1 MFRQRTKQTIKEN
14 FVCLFGRSSGT
25 VFTSGISR
33 AFFEYLNSN
42 VYQKIGRRQ
51 VTTCS
56 RIKGKTCGISPPI
69 YGQIEVENFSK
80 QKKRQEKGKPGHVV
94 QIRLLCVRGITF
106 TANGRFKLR
115 ISPNRRYKQIK
126 ISRTILM
133 DKTGLKLLIFL
144 SRSNKQ

>member
-1 MFRQRTKQTIKEN
+1 MFRQRTKQAIKEN

-33 AFFEYLNSN
+33 AFFEYLNSY
-42 VYQKIGRRQ
+42 VYRNIYTYIGRQLPDRKGQ

-56 RIKGKTCGISPPI
+56 SIKGKTSGISPPI
-69 YGQIEVENFSK
+69 YGQIEVENLSK

-94 QIRLLCVRGITF
+94 QIRLLCIRGITF

-115 ISPNRRYKQIK
+115 ISPNRRYKQ
-126 ISRTILM
+126 T
-133 DKTGLKLLIFL
+133 KTVQNNSYG
-144 SRSNKQ
+144 

>member
-33 AFFEYLNSN
+33 AFFKYLNSN
-42 VYQKIGRRQ
+42 VYQKYLPYRKGQ

-56 RIKGKTCGISPPI
+56 IIKGKTCGISPPI
-69 YGQIEVENFSK
+69 YGQIEVENLSK

-94 QIRLLCVRGITF
+94 QIRLLCIRGITF

-126 ISRTILM
+126 TVQNNSY
-133 DKTGLKLLIFL
+133 G
-144 SRSNKQ
+144 